1 MSTDP
6 HDRVTA
12 RIQHVT
18 LIMYREKF
26 TATETQN
33 KSAQATSDAGRLGS
47 HHVEVCNNKELI
59 ANYYC
64 CISRYSAKPTHKG
77 NADKTIYQRR
87 RRLAKAQIV
96 LMGQRNDSWDT
107 VA

>member
-12 RIQHVT
+12 RMQHVT

-26 TATETQN
+26 TSTETQN

-47 HHVEVCNNKELI
+47 HHVEACSNKELLALNI
-59 ANYYC
+59 A
-64 CISRYSAKPTHKG
+64 TDH
-77 NADKTIYQRR
+77 
-87 RRLAKAQIV
+87 V
-96 LMGQRNDSWDT
+96 LG
-107 VA
+107 

>member
-33 KSAQATSDAGRLGS
+33 KSAQATSIAGRLGS

-64 CISRYSAKPTHKG
+64 CISRYSAKPTHSCG
-77 NADKTIYQRR
+77 FQSLTRGDRSCRQTH
-87 RRLAKAQIV
+87 LPKAAA
-96 LMGQRNDSWDT
+96 SS
-107 VA
+107 